1 MRLGLLRERR
11 KLPHGQTDG
20 RCEKEF
26 SMAKGMSKPGKNVK
40 KPKKDVAKPA
50 IVTASTKNS
59 VVITGGKAKD

>member
-1 MRLGLLRERR
+1 MRLGLLWERR
-11 KLPHGQTDG
+11 KLAQGQTDG
-20 RCEKEF
+20 PCEKEL

-40 KPKKDVAKPA
+40 KPKKEAAKPA